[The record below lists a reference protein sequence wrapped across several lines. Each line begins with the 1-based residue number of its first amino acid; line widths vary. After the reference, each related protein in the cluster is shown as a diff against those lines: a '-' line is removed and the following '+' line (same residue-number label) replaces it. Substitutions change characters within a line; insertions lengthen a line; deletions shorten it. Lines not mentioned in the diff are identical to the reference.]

1 MKKIE
6 IFKNK
11 YGLYSYSKSKIDDIE
26 LRKIYIFL
34 SHDYVDLSFFLEWL
48 NNKNEKL
55 LGTNLCFIEKDGE
68 NLILGCNSN
77 YEHKNIFKTKKEYFI
92 EMLKQW
98 EKVCAKMP
106 KRVVIKLDDSGKVT
120 LEYDKS

>member
-1 MKKIE
+1 M
-6 IFKNK
+6 
-11 YGLYSYSKSKIDDIE
+11 
-26 LRKIYIFL
+26 
-34 SHDYVDLSFFLEWL
+34 